1 MVLLT
6 DWRELKMS
14 EIEKELNDYIKWCK
28 ANELEAKQYS
38 SFELYMNNVYAHM
51 HAQSNDK

>member
-1 MVLLT
+1 MF
-6 DWRELKMS
+6 

-38 SFELYMNNVYAHM
+38 SFELYMNSVYAHT
-51 HAQSNDK
+51 HAQSNNNDR